1 MCHRV
6 TVDHL
11 QLAGIRFSLSVP
23 GDSPRG
29 SRCIGPDF
37 IEPFVARSGHDFVQA
52 PVRTTCP
59 IGRVWMFLAFKA
71 SRQRLLSVC
80 GDGCA
85 KFRRLCVQQRA
96 RTDSETRFTSVFWMA
111 LHEALWALLI
121 FDSQHHAKHN
131 H

>member
-52 PVRTTCP
+52 PVRANRP

-71 SRQRLLSVC
+71 SRLTATAILLR
-80 GDGCA
+80 
-85 KFRRLCVQQRA
+85 RRLCASEISSCPQLNIPSQAPITNRA
-96 RTDSETRFTSVFWMA
+96 FV
-111 LHEALWALLI
+111 I
-121 FDSQHHAKHN
+121 I
-131 H
+131 